1 MSRAALTR
9 AAVVLSSFLIAGALA
24 LPAPALGQSTDFVP
38 TDATDGA
45 GRAFLNRDDPTA
57 PGYLFSVFTFDTPE
71 RAEAAEAEIRAQT
84 PSTGEPVTGGDID
97 GTPIV
102 GTTTE
107 DDAAARLDG
116 LVDSASAY
124 VFDVTSGDFVSSS
137 AYLLIRDGS
146 SLFIWA
152 EVVQSDVTSGAATP
166 AAVSP
171 DELVTLAVGWFQTD
185 RTGGEL
191 IDRLPTID
199 RVPAGYTETLTART
213 LAELNG
219 GGSLATPAT

>member
-1 MSRAALTR
+1 MTRTALARATVILSSLLIAAAL
-9 AAVVLSSFLIAGALA
+9 V
-24 LPAPALGQSTDFVP
+24 LPAPAFAQSTDFVP
-38 TDATDGA
+38 TDAADGA
-45 GRAFLNRDDPTA
+45 GRAFLDRDDPAA

-71 RAEAAEAEIRAQT
+71 RAEAAEAEIRART
-84 PSTGEPVTGGDID
+84 PSTGEPVTGGEID

-124 VFDVTSGDFVSSS
+124 TFDVTDGDVVSTS
-137 AYLLIRDGS
+137 AYLLIRDGT

-152 EVVQSDVTSGAATP
+152 QVVQSDMAASPATP
-166 AAVSP
+166 AAVGP
-171 DELVTLAVGWFQTD
+171 DELVSLAIDWFQTD

-199 RVPAGYTETLTART
+199 SVPAGYTETLSART

-219 GGSLATPAT
+219 EEPVATPAA